1 LFTDNK
7 YYLYGNIRVKEYLSI
22 KDIMDFLKLIQEG
35 RVDDFKAKYSQKFG
49 TDNANKII
57 MAVPQKYLDWA
68 GKHLDMVN
76 FEENLSKVAQALQK
90 FEKISSNLPITD
102 LFQYKNIGQLLSALS
117 DYYNRQRRV
126 VNKVEG
132 GNVVYDDGRY
142 FVVNPLTHDSSCYYG
157 KGTKWCTSADTDHQF
172 KKYNEDGKLFYIL
185 DKNATTNDKF
195 YKVALLQKFDGD
207 RTYYDALDETVKNG
221 WILNTNKLNQILS
234 SVDEYIKLEYPE
246 QVKIYTDKELAKK
259 EKQRLANLRI
269 QQILKERQDEAQER
283 RLDGEW
289 TLDDNCPEIG
299 LKAHALLINLSEN
312 FDVDIITNQDIGE
325 IARIQNEI
333 DRLQLEYDNDEE
345 VRGDLLDE
353 ISELEDEITEFENKI
368 DVYNII
374 PTGSFYATSQFEVIG
389 VPNLED
395 RTYAVGDEDE
405 MQRSAYEY
413 VDQLIDDIGY
423 RGFNPTFAKEFIDE
437 KAIISYAEDLY
448 YDDVYNNT
456 ENYLDIS
463 EKNLSDEQEEK
474 IGILNSKIEKYK
486 SLISSFEDEIDN
498 DEMES
503 ENNDEIIEKIDEL
516 NDEITEME
524 TEIQDEIE
532 NPEGSFP
539 DDLIEDIIEKQL
551 KEVRYDVTSF
561 MDEWGLD
568 WEEYVDKDEFINGVV
583 DADGYGHTLNGY
595 DGTAEEITVL
605 GDLYYVMRID

>member
-57 MAVPQKYLDWA
+57 VAVPQKYLDWA

-117 DYYNRQRRV
+117 EYYNRQRRV

-374 PTGSFYATSQFEVIG
+374 PTGSFYDTSQFEVIG

-395 RTYAVGDEDE
+395 RTYAVGDETE
-405 MQRSAYEY
+405 MQRSAYDY

-437 KAIISYAEDLY
+437 KAIISYAEDLFN
-448 YDDVYNNT
+448 DDVYNNT

>member
-1 LFTDNK
+1 
-7 YYLYGNIRVKEYLSI
+7 
-22 KDIMDFLKLIQEG
+22 MDFLKLIQEG

-57 MAVPQKYLDWA
+57 VAVPQKYLDWA

-221 WILNTNKLNQILS
+221 WILNTNKLKQILS

-269 QQILKERQDEAQER
+269 QQILKEKQDEAQER
-283 RLDGEW
+283 RLNGEW

-299 LKAHALLINLSEN
+299 LKAHALIINLSEN

-374 PTGSFYATSQFEVIG
+374 PTGSFYSTSQFEVIG

-405 MQRSAYEY
+405 MQRSAYDY

-437 KAIISYAEDLY
+437 KAVISYAEDLY
-448 YDDVYNNT
+448 NDDVYNNT
-456 ENYLDIS
+456 ENYLDNS
-463 EKNLSDEQEEK
+463 ERNLSDEQEEK

-516 NDEITEME
+516 YDEITEME

-532 NPEGSFP
+532 NPDGSFP
-539 DDLIEDIIEKQL
+539 DDLIEDIIKKQL
-551 KEVRYDVTSF
+551 DEVKYDVTSF

-583 DADGYGHTLNGY
+583 DTDGYGHTLNGY

>member
-1 LFTDNK
+1 
-7 YYLYGNIRVKEYLSI
+7 
-22 KDIMDFLKLIQEG
+22 MDFLKLIQEG

-57 MAVPQKYLDWA
+57 VAVPQKYLDWA

-283 RLDGEW
+283 RLNGEW

-374 PTGSFYATSQFEVIG
+374 PTGSFYSTSQFEVIG

-405 MQRSAYEY
+405 MQRSAYDY

-437 KAIISYAEDLY
+437 KAVISYAEDLY
-448 YDDVYNNT
+448 NDDVYNNT
-456 ENYLDIS
+456 ENYLDNS
-463 EKNLSDEQEEK
+463 ERNLSDGQEEK

-532 NPEGSFP
+532 NPDGSFP
-539 DDLIEDIIEKQL
+539 DDLIEDIIKQQL
-551 KEVRYDVTSF
+551 DEVKYDVTSF

>member
-1 LFTDNK
+1 
-7 YYLYGNIRVKEYLSI
+7 
-22 KDIMDFLKLIQEG
+22 MDFLKLIQEG

-57 MAVPQKYLDWA
+57 VAVPQKYLDWA

-76 FEENLSKVAQALQK
+76 FEENFLKVAQALQK

-117 DYYNRQRRV
+117 EYYNRQRRV

-259 EKQRLANLRI
+259 EKQRLADLRI

-437 KAIISYAEDLY
+437 KAIISYAEDLFN
-448 YDDVYNNT
+448 DDVYNNT

>member
-1 LFTDNK
+1 
-7 YYLYGNIRVKEYLSI
+7 
-22 KDIMDFLKLIQEG
+22 MDFLKLIQEG

-57 MAVPQKYLDWA
+57 VAVPQKYLDWA

-283 RLDGEW
+283 RLNGEW

-374 PTGSFYATSQFEVIG
+374 PTGSFYSTSQFEVIG

-405 MQRSAYEY
+405 MQRSAYDY

-437 KAIISYAEDLY
+437 NAVISYAEDLY
-448 YDDVYNNT
+448 NDDVYNNT
-456 ENYLDIS
+456 ENYLDNS
-463 EKNLSDEQEEK
+463 ERNLSDGQEEK

-532 NPEGSFP
+532 NPDGSFP
-539 DDLIEDIIEKQL
+539 DDLIEDIIKQQL
-551 KEVRYDVTSF
+551 DEVKYDVTSF

>member
-1 LFTDNK
+1 
-7 YYLYGNIRVKEYLSI
+7 
-22 KDIMDFLKLIQEG
+22 MDFLKLIQEG

-57 MAVPQKYLDWA
+57 VAVPQKYLDWA

-76 FEENLSKVAQALQK
+76 FEENLSKVDQALQK

-269 QQILKERQDEAQER
+269 QQILKEKQDEAQER
-283 RLDGEW
+283 RLNGEW

-374 PTGSFYATSQFEVIG
+374 PTGSFYSTSQFEVIG

-405 MQRSAYEY
+405 MQRSAYDY

-437 KAIISYAEDLY
+437 KAVISYAEDLY
-448 YDDVYNNT
+448 NDDVYNNT
-456 ENYLDIS
+456 ENYLDNS
-463 EKNLSDEQEEK
+463 ERNLSDEQEEK

-516 NDEITEME
+516 YDEITEME

-532 NPEGSFP
+532 NPDGSFP
-539 DDLIEDIIEKQL
+539 DDLIEDIIKKQL
-551 KEVRYDVTSF
+551 DEVKYDVTSF

-583 DADGYGHTLNGY
+583 DTDGYGHTLNGY

>member
-1 LFTDNK
+1 
-7 YYLYGNIRVKEYLSI
+7 
-22 KDIMDFLKLIQEG
+22 MDFLKLIQEG
-35 RVDDFKAKYSQKFG
+35 RVDDFKDKYSQKFG

-57 MAVPQKYLDWA
+57 VAVPQKYLDWA

-117 DYYNRQRRV
+117 DYYNQQRRV

-246 QVKIYTDKELAKK
+246 QVKIYTDKELVKK

-299 LKAHALLINLSEN
+299 LKAHALLINLYEN

-374 PTGSFYATSQFEVIG
+374 PTGSFYSTSQFEVIG
-389 VPNLED
+389 VPRLKD

-405 MQRSAYEY
+405 MQRSAYDY

-423 RGFNPTFAKEFIDE
+423 RGFSPTFAKEFIDE
-437 KAIISYAEDLY
+437 EAVISFAEDLY
-448 YDDVYNNT
+448 NDDVYNNT
-456 ENYLDIS
+456 EHYLDNS
-463 EKNLSDEQEEK
+463 ERNLSDEQEEK
-474 IGILNSKIEKYK
+474 IGILNSKIKKYK

-532 NPEGSFP
+532 NPDGSFP
-539 DDLIEDIIEKQL
+539 DDLIEDIIKKL
-551 KEVRYDVTSF
+551 LDEVKYDVTSF
-561 MDEWGLD
+561 MNEWGLD

>member
-1 LFTDNK
+1 
-7 YYLYGNIRVKEYLSI
+7 
-22 KDIMDFLKLIQEG
+22 MDFLKLIQEG

-57 MAVPQKYLDWA
+57 VAVPQKYLDWA

-283 RLDGEW
+283 RLNGEW

-345 VRGDLLDE
+345 LRGDLLDE

-374 PTGSFYATSQFEVIG
+374 PTGSFYSTSQFEVIG

-405 MQRSAYEY
+405 MQRSAYDY

-437 KAIISYAEDLY
+437 KAVISYAEDLY
-448 YDDVYNNT
+448 NDDVYNNT
-456 ENYLDIS
+456 ENYLDNS
-463 EKNLSDEQEEK
+463 ERNISDEQEEK

-532 NPEGSFP
+532 NPDGSFP
-539 DDLIEDIIEKQL
+539 DDLIEDIIKQQL
-551 KEVRYDVTSF
+551 DEVKYDVTSF

>member
-1 LFTDNK
+1 
-7 YYLYGNIRVKEYLSI
+7 
-22 KDIMDFLKLIQEG
+22 MDFLKLIQEG

-57 MAVPQKYLDWA
+57 VAVPQKYLDWA

-269 QQILKERQDEAQER
+269 QQILKEKQDEAQER
-283 RLDGEW
+283 RLNGEW

-374 PTGSFYATSQFEVIG
+374 PTGSFYSTSQFEVIG

-405 MQRSAYEY
+405 MQRSAYDY

-437 KAIISYAEDLY
+437 KAVISYAEDLY
-448 YDDVYNNT
+448 NDDVYNNT
-456 ENYLDIS
+456 ENYLDNS
-463 EKNLSDEQEEK
+463 ERNLSDEQEEK

-516 NDEITEME
+516 YDEITEME

-532 NPEGSFP
+532 NPDGSFP
-539 DDLIEDIIEKQL
+539 DDLIEDIIKKQL
-551 KEVRYDVTSF
+551 DEVKYDVTSF

-583 DADGYGHTLNGY
+583 DTDGYGHTLNGY

>member
-1 LFTDNK
+1 
-7 YYLYGNIRVKEYLSI
+7 
-22 KDIMDFLKLIQEG
+22 MDFLKLIQEG

-57 MAVPQKYLDWA
+57 VAVPQKYLDWA

-117 DYYNRQRRV
+117 EYYNRQRRV

-463 EKNLSDEQEEK
+463 KKNLSDEQEEK

>member
-1 LFTDNK
+1 
-7 YYLYGNIRVKEYLSI
+7 
-22 KDIMDFLKLIQEG
+22 MDFLKLIQEG

-57 MAVPQKYLDWA
+57 VAVPQKYLDWA

-117 DYYNRQRRV
+117 EYYNRQRRV

-395 RTYAVGDEDE
+395 RTYAVGDETE

-463 EKNLSDEQEEK
+463 KKNLSDEQEEK

>member
-57 MAVPQKYLDWA
+57 VAVPQKYLDWA

-76 FEENLSKVAQALQK
+76 FEENFLKVAQALQK

-117 DYYNRQRRV
+117 EYYNRQRRV

-259 EKQRLANLRI
+259 EKQRLADLRI

-395 RTYAVGDEDE
+395 RTYAVGDETE

-437 KAIISYAEDLY
+437 KAIISYAEDLFN
-448 YDDVYNNT
+448 DDVYNNT

>member
-1 LFTDNK
+1 
-7 YYLYGNIRVKEYLSI
+7 
-22 KDIMDFLKLIQEG
+22 MDFLKLIQEG

-57 MAVPQKYLDWA
+57 VAVPQKYLDWA

-283 RLDGEW
+283 RLNGEW

-333 DRLQLEYDNDEE
+333 DRLQLEYDNDEQL
-345 VRGDLLDE
+345 RGDLLDE

-374 PTGSFYATSQFEVIG
+374 PTGSFYSTSQFEVIG

-405 MQRSAYEY
+405 MQRSAYDY

-437 KAIISYAEDLY
+437 KAVISYAEDLY
-448 YDDVYNNT
+448 NDDVYNNT
-456 ENYLDIS
+456 ENYLDNS
-463 EKNLSDEQEEK
+463 ERNLSDEQEEK

-532 NPEGSFP
+532 NPDGSFP
-539 DDLIEDIIEKQL
+539 DDLIEDIIKNQL
-551 KEVRYDVTSF
+551 DEVKYDVTSF

>member
-57 MAVPQKYLDWA
+57 VAVPQKYLDWA

-283 RLDGEW
+283 RLNGEW

-374 PTGSFYATSQFEVIG
+374 PTGSFYSTSQFEVIG

-405 MQRSAYEY
+405 MQRSAYDY

-437 KAIISYAEDLY
+437 KAVISYAEDLY
-448 YDDVYNNT
+448 NDDVYNNT
-456 ENYLDIS
+456 ENYLDNS
-463 EKNLSDEQEEK
+463 ERNLSDEQEEK

-532 NPEGSFP
+532 NPDGSFP
-539 DDLIEDIIEKQL
+539 DDLIEDIIKNQL
-551 KEVRYDVTSF
+551 DEVKYDVTSF